1 MKKMGLIHYN
11 SSLSFVII
19 IILGFVLL
27 FSLTSSA
34 DTISVDINGGEE
46 YTSIQDAINAANE
59 SDTIEVSAGTYEENI
74 LINKTLNIIG
84 SGKQSTFLI
93 GIDDMKNT
101 VKITANNIYLSG
113 FSIDNTI
120 GKTKQYHCIFIQS
133 IQSGTISD
141 NLVKN
146 GENGIYVIS
155 SEGIEIYENTIENNN
170 QKGIRLSTSNSNI
183 IRDNII
189 QDNGDGIYTTTSDSN
204 DIYENVILNN
214 GVGIYLAS
222 GCDSNSVYKNDFD
235 DNTGGNAADSGS
247 NSWSENNQGNYWDD
261 YHDYD
266 SNEDGVGDNPY
277 IIDQNSQDDYPL
289 GDFLIMDQEPVAY
302 IDSISPDPA
311 IDGESVSFHGHGADD
326 GSIIEWEWKS
336 SKDGVFGTS
345 ADCSSS
351 SLSVGS
357 HTISFRVRDDSLQ
370 WSSYVSSSLT
380 IQSESTP
387 QSSNQR
393 PVANISLIEP
403 LEGTLGEEI
412 SFHGYGTDADG
423 TIIGYQW
430 RSSLDEE
437 LSSQSSFSTTSL
449 SKGTHTIYFK
459 VKDNNNSWSVED
471 SMTMEIMEI
480 EMDNEIP
487 VPDFTIPVHNS
498 VNSSILFD
506 ASNSYDSD
514 GTIASY
520 EWDFGDNQTG
530 SGKIIAHSYLS
541 QGNYTVTLTVTDDEG
556 DKQKKTTVISIT
568 AKSSDN
574 TSDNQEPDNSG
585 SVDDPIEFSWI
596 LIIGVIITVVLI
608 GTLIILILRR

>member
-11 SSLSFVII
+11 SSLFIAII
-19 IILGFVLL
+19 IILGCILL

-34 DTISVDINGGEE
+34 DTISVDINGGGE

-74 LINKTLNIIG
+74 LINKTLNVIG
-84 SGKQSTFLI
+84 SGKQNTFLI

-101 VKITANNIYLSG
+101 VKITANNVYLSG
-113 FSIDNTI
+113 FSIDNSV

-133 IQSGTISD
+133 IQSCTISD

-146 GENGIYVIS
+146 GENGVYVIS
-155 SEGIEIYENTIENNN
+155 SEEIEIYENTIENNN
-170 QKGIRLSTSNSNI
+170 QKGIRLSTSNSNT

-189 QDNGDGIYTTTSDSN
+189 QNNGDGIYATTSDSN

-214 GVGIYLAS
+214 GVGIYLAT

-247 NSWSENNQGNYWDD
+247 NSWSKNNQGNYWDD
-261 YHDYD
+261 YQDYD
-266 SNEDGVGDNPY
+266 TDEDGVGDNPY

-289 GDFLIMDQEPVAY
+289 GDFLTMDQEPVAY

-311 IDGESVSFHGHGADD
+311 IQGESVSFHGHGADD
-326 GSIIEWEWKS
+326 GTIIEWEWKS
-336 SKDGVFGTS
+336 SRDGVFGTS

-351 SLSVGS
+351 SLSIGS
-357 HTISFRVRDDSLQ
+357 HTISFRVKDDSLQ

-403 LEGTLGEEI
+403 LEGTVGEEI
-412 SFHGYGTDADG
+412 SLHGYGTDADG
-423 TIIGYQW
+423 TIISYQW
-430 RSSLDEE
+430 RSSLDDE

-449 SKGTHTIYFK
+449 SEGTHTIYFK
-459 VKDNNNSWSVED
+459 VKDNNDSWSVED
-471 SMTMEIMEI
+471 SMTVEIMGI
-480 EMDNEIP
+480 QSDNEIP
-487 VPDFTIPVHNS
+487 VPDFTIPASNS
-498 VNSSILFD
+498 VNSSVLFD
-506 ASNSYDSD
+506 ASDSYDSD
-514 GTIASY
+514 GMIASY

-530 SGKIIAHSYLS
+530 SGKIISHSYQS
-541 QGNYTVTLTVTDDEG
+541 QGNYSVSLTVTDDEG
-556 DKQKKTTVISIT
+556 DKQIKTMVISIT
-568 AKSSDN
+568 AQSSDN
-574 TSDNQEPDNSG
+574 SSNDPEPDNPG
-585 SVDDPIEFSWI
+585 SVEDSFEFSWMLI
-596 LIIGVIITVVLI
+596 LAVIVTLFLI
-608 GTLIILILRR
+608 GTVFILLLRR